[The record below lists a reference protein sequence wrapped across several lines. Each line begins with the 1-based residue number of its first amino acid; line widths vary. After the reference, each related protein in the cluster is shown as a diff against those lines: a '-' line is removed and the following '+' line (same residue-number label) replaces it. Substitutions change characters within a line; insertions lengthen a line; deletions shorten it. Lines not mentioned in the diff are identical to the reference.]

1 MVLKEETLSVTFL
14 IRNGVFKLKSHSSAV
29 GCSFEVGRNGA
40 LETFP
45 GCVTSHLGFLTCI
58 CRLH

>member
-14 IRNGVFKLKSHSSAV
+14 IRNSVFKLKLYSSAV
-29 GCSFEVGRNGA
+29 GSSFEVGTDGT

-45 GCVTSHLGFLTCI
+45 GCAASHLGFLTF
-58 CRLH
+58 